1 MKEFKCAV
9 LVPDCWA
16 AFEGETDAEILEQVA
31 VHAREEHGMDDLPPE
46 IAAKIRAA
54 ISERSP

>member
-16 AFEGETDAEILEQVA
+16 TFEGETDDAIVQQAA
-31 VHAREEHGMDDLPPE
+31 VHAREEHGMDNLPPE
-46 IAAKIRAA
+46 VVGQIRAA
-54 ISERSP
+54 ITERSP

>member
-16 AFEGETDAEILEQVA
+16 AFEAETDDEILQQVA
-31 VHAREEHGMDDLPPE
+31 VHAREQHGMDEIPPE
-46 IAAKIRAA
+46 VVDQIRAA
-54 ISERSP
+54 ISESSH

>member
-16 AFEGETDAEILEQVA
+16 TFEGETDAEVLEQVA
-31 VHAREEHGMDDLPPE
+31 VHAREEHGMNELPPE
-46 IAAKIRAA
+46 IADKVRAG
-54 ISERSP
+54 ISERST

>member
-16 AFEGETDAEILEQVA
+16 GFEGETEDEILAQVA
-31 VHAREEHGMDDLPPE
+31 VHAREEHGMDEVPPE
-46 IAAKIRAA
+46 IVDKVRAA
-54 ISERSP
+54 ISERPD

>member
-1 MKEFKCAV
+1 MKEFKCNA

-16 AFEGETDAEILEQVA
+16 GFEGETDDEILQQVA
-31 VHAREEHGMDDLPPE
+31 VHAREEHGMDELPPE
-46 IAAKIRAA
+46 IVDQIRAA

>member
-16 AFEGETDAEILEQVA
+16 TFEGETDDEILQQVA
-31 VHAREEHGMDDLPPE
+31 VHAREEHGMDDVPPE
-46 IAAKIRAA
+46 VVGQIRAA

>member
-16 AFEGETDAEILEQVA
+16 TFAGETDDEILEQVTA
-31 VHAREEHGMDDLPPE
+31 HARESHGMDEVPPE
-46 IAAKIRAA
+46 VVDQVRAA
-54 ISERSP
+54 IYERSP